1 MNTPAVKRFNTTE
14 LNGTPV
20 SFTVDSQ
27 LLDYLEPARAF
38 GAADLAAASAG
49 SRYQP
54 TVVAIP
60 DHRPE
65 ALAPMLLSTG
75 SAQHLR
81 LLRRVAN
88 GGTELPASYET
99 IDLSASFAH
108 IAKGTVRAFA
118 AAWTADDDK
127 VTLAVAVDSSAPGNP
142 SQILIAYD
150 VSTRDDD
157 WGALPWNNY
166 GTRDALKVDGMRVVQ
181 EADGGWL
188 TLMSAGAGVLAN
200 TFVIRQRRP
209 GSFQSGGLVYST
221 AIDLTDIAD
230 FQVGGVEGD
239 AALHVLGTNHK
250 GKRVV
255 ITRKVPTLDANG
267 NPVATPFFPLDC
279 PGGANVLSMGL
290 NRPGVGADLYTGGRG
305 VQRLAAEDFEEQE
318 DAIFETVMSEDVA
331 PGVER
336 LLVAEAADGAVTVW
350 ALDNAG
356 RLLVA
361 SRPALEPGQRA
372 PAPWSEP
379 LVLRRGVHEIAAVP
393 GDTHLSASV
402 LVIHDEGGT
411 SSLVRDARGIWQDEP
426 ITVADVG
433 AATKLLT
440 FQTVVAFKND
450 NGLPAAGRVRLS
462 ASVASTIVLNG
473 HSHFVYPGNDA
484 VLDIPADGKLTL
496 SNRALSF
503 SPATYRL
510 KVDHWA
516 QAIDINPASSLYQ
529 RFGTLTADDLRK
541 ASKADGQPLLGDAWR
556 TGNEADSLDALVQSL
571 KQAAQLATS
580 KSGGADGIWL
590 VNEGEIFSSRV
601 AAASLPDGYSWGL
614 ASDGAGGLQP
624 IDQTTANRLASQAG
638 RTSSGLFG
646 TGVSLSDAWEMI
658 ANAATDAVR
667 FVVRKA
673 TDVIEFICEIGGR
686 VGRFILNTLEEIGS
700 FFKWLWASIKTAA
713 EDVWDFLKFLFD
725 WDDII
730 AVRNSVRDGFEDQ
743 LKALRKDV
751 QGLRPIVAGFFDD
764 GIRKVQDIK
773 RSHGF
778 PVSRP
783 VGEQEIAAARKQGAD
798 GQDAAV
804 NSGPGSWIME
814 QFGNVTKAFIDIELP
829 DMPDTGPGMMDVFN
843 RQLDNLSNMGSDIGG
858 AIRSIFP
865 DGNPSILDLS
875 FEKIKEVVAAVGLNI
890 AESAL
895 TMGKDLCLA
904 MIDTLAALLDAFR
917 AVMFARI
924 RSPLIEKLWELIS
937 GEKKDLSFS
946 IIDLVLLPPA
956 VMGTIL
962 FKLIFPKV
970 DIQAVARV
978 RLPTDDVVAVQ
989 SDGLL
994 SIAAVLK
1001 DVVSSCISFY
1011 SVMSGALSAAA
1022 SVVKQKAIGKVK
1034 WVFWTLGVLAHLATP
1049 VYGAYKLVRDR
1060 KRIPSRMSRELDTL
1074 AWFVVLAQHSVKYML
1089 YKLPEG
1095 MEEAAYAVSH
1105 KGLALGE
1112 LGCNIVNLLLRSLA
1126 IAYAEEGE
1134 YPALPMVRFYCTT
1147 VGKALNA
1154 GAHLIS
1160 HPKAKAALVVG
1171 AAGSGIGALVVAACH
1186 FRKAHLPV
1194 VQEAIAAL

>member
-1 MNTPAVKRFNTTE
+1 MSVDPARQSLHDVIVTFEIASGAVAKTVGKRSASLDLTGLKFWFTATLVQNEVRPEQLYSLDAQTARTVAALSGSQGAGAFTIECLFLNLTTLDIVSGFGLSVPSVEQSAQRFRHAGYAEKFLARPENIVALRQELEDQFALFMRDYFARDRTPDGNPVGRFLLNTTMRAHAPKVE
-14 LNGTPV
+14 PSLSINDLRFKVTRPPAHGAEAGP
-20 SFTVDSQ
+20 SS
-27 LLDYLEPARAF
+27 LDYLC
-38 GAADLAAASAG
+38 
-49 SRYQP
+49 
-54 TVVAIP
+54 TVVDGRPMPAHGGPIDNALSALGSWLTP
-60 DHRPE
+60 DRVE
-65 ALAPMLLSTG
+65 GRQATAAGAMVLRSGRVA
-75 SAQHLR
+75 R
-81 LLRRVAN
+81 LLAEIFRKALPEQYDAMEQAN
-88 GGTELPASYET
+88 QAAE
-99 IDLSASFAH
+99 
-108 IAKGTVRAFA
+108 AKLGR
-118 AAWTADDDK
+118 K
-127 VTLAVAVDSSAPGNP
+127 VTKP
-142 SQILIAYD
+142 
-150 VSTRDDD
+150 
-157 WGALPWNNY
+157 
-166 GTRDALKVDGMRVVQ
+166 
-181 EADGGWL
+181 E
-188 TLMSAGAGVLAN
+188 
-200 TFVIRQRRP
+200 
-209 GSFQSGGLVYST
+209 
-221 AIDLTDIAD
+221 
-230 FQVGGVEGD
+230 VEYPYPE
-239 AALHVLGTNHK
+239 H
-250 GKRVV
+250 
-255 ITRKVPTLDANG
+255 
-267 NPVATPFFPLDC
+267 
-279 PGGANVLSMGL
+279 
-290 NRPGVGADLYTGGRG
+290 
-305 VQRLAAEDFEEQE
+305 
-318 DAIFETVMSEDVA
+318 
-331 PGVER
+331 R
-336 LLVAEAADGAVTVW
+336 LLLTETPVW
-350 ALDNAG
+350 DDTTG
-356 RLLVA
+356 KVSIR
-361 SRPALEPGQRA
+361 SSPAQ
-372 PAPWSEP
+372 
-379 LVLRRGVHEIAAVP
+379 
-393 GDTHLSASV
+393 
-402 LVIHDEGGT
+402 IHDEGGT

-556 TGNEADSLDALVQSL
+556 TGDEADSLDALVQSL
-571 KQAAQLATS
+571 KQAAQLATR

-646 TGVSLSDAWEMI
+646 TGVSLSDTWEMI

-773 RSHGF
+773 HSHGF

-798 GQDAAV
+798 DQDAAV

-814 QFGNVTKAFIDIELP
+814 QFGNVMKAFIDIELP

-843 RQLDNLSNMGSDIGG
+843 RQLDSLSNMGSDIGG

-989 SDGLL
+989 SDGLF

-1034 WVFWTLGVLAHLATP
+1034 WVFWTLGMLAHLATP
-1049 VYGAYKLVRDR
+1049 LYGAYKLVRDR
-1060 KRIPSRMSRELDTL
+1060 KRIPSRMSLKLDTL
-1074 AWFVVLAQHSVKYML
+1074 AWFVVLAQHSVKYTL
-1089 YKLPEG
+1089 YTLPEG
-1095 MEEAAYAVSH
+1095 MEEAAYAASH

-1134 YPALPMVRFYCTT
+1134 YPALPMVQFYCTT